1 MELNIGNL
9 RKNFSS
15 TGAKDHPKFW
25 INGAEN
31 FIPNMLECI
40 NLTDYS
46 PIVKRFDDFDNE
58 HMDSL
63 KELFIKYGSDK
74 FMHPYYKY
82 YSSILSNKNAINIL
96 EIGLGTKDPTI
107 PSTMYFY
114 KQDRNFESTPG
125 SSLRAFR
132 DFTPG
137 SNVYGADI
145 DEKILFQEER
155 IKTMKVDQLDKN
167 ELDNLFQGVEF
178 DFIVIDGL
186 HHITA
191 DVNSILSLIHR
202 LKPNSKLIVEDI
214 VIFDNWKLV
223 DFIVSKIE
231 GVSTEFICNDDSTI
245 FIYVISK

>member
-9 RKNFSS
+9 QKNFRS
-15 TGAKDHPKFW
+15 TGAKDHPQFW

-40 NLTDYS
+40 RLTNYS
-46 PIVKRFDDFDNE
+46 PIVKKFDDFDNE

-74 FMHPYYKY
+74 FINPYYKY
-82 YSSILSNKNAINIL
+82 YSKVLSDKKDINIL
-96 EIGLGTKDPTI
+96 EIGMGTKDPTI

-114 KQDRNFESTPG
+114 KQDRDFDSTPG

-132 DFTPG
+132 DFVKG

-145 DEKILFQEER
+145 DEKIRFEEEN
-155 IKTMKVDQLDKN
+155 IKTAKVDQLIKGEIDQ
-167 ELDNLFQGVEF
+167 LFPDTSF

-186 HHITA
+186 HHITS
-191 DVNSILSLIHR
+191 DVNSILSLIDR
-202 LKPNSKLIVEDI
+202 MNTGSKLIIEDI
-214 VIFDNWKLV
+214 TIFDNWKIV
-223 DFIVSKIE
+223 DFILSRIE
-231 GVSTEFICNDDSTI
+231 GITTEFIVDNDSI
-245 FIYVISK
+245 VYIYVISK

>member
-9 RKNFSS
+9 QKNFRS
-15 TGAKDHPKFW
+15 TGAKDHPQFW

-40 NLTDYS
+40 KLTNYS
-46 PIVKRFDDFDNE
+46 PIVKKFDDFDNE

-74 FMHPYYKY
+74 FINPYYKY
-82 YSSILSNKNAINIL
+82 YSNVLSDKKDINIL
-96 EIGLGTKDPTI
+96 EIGMGTKDPTI

-114 KQDRNFESTPG
+114 KQDRDFDSTPG

-132 DFTPG
+132 DFVKG

-145 DEKILFQEER
+145 DEKILFEEEN
-155 IKTMKVDQLDKN
+155 IKTAKVDQLIKGEVDQ
-167 ELDNLFQGVEF
+167 LFPDTSF

-186 HHITA
+186 HHITS
-191 DVNSILSLIHR
+191 DVNSILSLIDR
-202 LKPNSKLIVEDI
+202 MNTGSKLIIEDI
-214 VIFDNWKLV
+214 TIFDNWKIV
-223 DFIVSKIE
+223 DFILSRIE
-231 GVSTEFICNDDSTI
+231 GITTEFIVDNDSI
-245 FIYVISK
+245 VYIYVISK